1 MCLGINGERAV
12 PSWHSTCLKHT
23 ESALQTDSLGPLLSR
38 KRHTPKATPLMRI
51 ESRPAR
57 LGLTAALLLL
67 TILVVGL
74 GGLSVGRKVAS
85 FQTTGVIAEAT
96 DGGLR
101 VVSADGA
108 SELETEDIVVLVN
121 GERALSV
128 DELDRLLRC
137 CAESDLQVLRD
148 DELVSASHSL
158 PGVTLDWA
166 YIVLALTGIAYL
178 LIGLYTLSRQRSRP
192 ILLFHLW
199 TLTSA
204 ALYLLTPVAP
214 LGGID
219 RIFYLV
225 DSVCRLLLP
234 PLTLHF
240 FLMFPARP
248 RSRWLRRAAPWLYL
262 PATALL
268 VVQFDQIFGNGT
280 LTGGLSAATLERQ
293 DRIELALLA
302 LFALAAAA
310 ALGRGLLSRHGWEQ
324 GRQTQW
330 IAFGVAGGYLP
341 FLLLYVVPFSFELP
355 APAWTSVA
363 ATAPLALVPLSF
375 AYALLRYRLWDVAVI
390 ARDVATYA
398 LTVLLAVL
406 GFSLLSL
413 LIRRGVPQDMV
424 VARGFLNASALL
436 VIGAL
441 SVPVR
446 QGIGT
451 GLQRLQYRAQ
461 QSRRA
466 LERLGEE
473 LLHERDL
480 DRLAS
485 SLLKELEAALDLE
498 RSNLFLVEGERLVA
512 VREERE
518 APSLEL
524 GDVEASVW
532 NEPHVLLAPA
542 PLADTAK
549 STPMRLSILG
559 YHCVFPLAVRD
570 RRVGLLY
577 VGHHQGGAPLS
588 SDDLALI
595 RQLLNQAALAIENA
609 QLLEQR
615 RRQLDRVLDLQR
627 FSEEIIASSPA
638 GIAVVDSANRIVTAN
653 TAFADLVALAQS
665 DLEGR
670 ALDDLIPPHLFPE
683 QGEPP
688 VEVRFEDSR
697 DREQHLQLS
706 VAEFLGASPGHRV
719 VVALDI
725 AEREAMKRKLA
736 ENERLAA
743 IGAMAAGVAHEVNT
757 PLTGISSYAQMLLA
771 ETPERDPRRRL
782 LRRVERQTFRAAR
795 IVNTLLDFA
804 RRGRHEPTPVDMR
817 AVIRES
823 CDMLAERFAEAGVEV
838 RVDVDPDDTVWVLGN
853 ETELG
858 QVLANLLENAVDAMT
873 EAGAEPRQLALALGE
888 PAGTSS
894 REKPDGTIHVVI
906 DDTGPGIR
914 EEHLSRVFEPFF
926 STRKASG
933 GTGLGLSISQE
944 IVRRHGGDLS
954 ARNLNPGGCRFT
966 VRLPRMVAPLVQAKE
981 QGS

>member
-1 MCLGINGERAV
+1 
-12 PSWHSTCLKHT
+12 
-23 ESALQTDSLGPLLSR
+23 
-38 KRHTPKATPLMRI
+38 MRI

-74 GGLSVGRKVAS
+74 GGFSVGRKVAS
-85 FQTTGVIAEAT
+85 FQTIGLVAEAT
-96 DGGLR
+96 DSGLR
-101 VVSADGA
+101 VVSADEP
-108 SELETEDIVVLVN
+108 SDLETGDIVVLVN
-121 GERALSV
+121 GERALSA

-137 CAESDLQVLRD
+137 CSESDLQVLRD
-148 DELVSASHSL
+148 DELVSARHSL
-158 PGVTLDWA
+158 PGVTLDWS

-204 ALYLLTPVAP
+204 AVYLLTPAAP
-214 LGGID
+214 YDGID

-240 FLMFPARP
+240 FLVFPARP

-262 PATALL
+262 PAIALL
-268 VVQFDQIFGNGT
+268 VVQFDQIFASGM
-280 LTGGLSAATLERQ
+280 LTGGLNAGTLERQ
-293 DRIELALLA
+293 DRIELFLLVA
-302 LFALAAAA
+302 YALAAAA
-310 ALGRGLLSRHGWEQ
+310 VLGRSLLSRRGWEQ

-341 FLLLYVVPFSFELP
+341 FLLLYVVPFSFQLP
-355 APAWTSVA
+355 APAWLTVA

-436 VIGAL
+436 VIGTL
-441 SVPVR
+441 SIPVR
-446 QGIGT
+446 RGIGA

-480 DRLAS
+480 GRLAS
-485 SLLKELEAALDLE
+485 IMLKELEEGLDLE
-498 RSNLFLVEGERLVA
+498 QSNLFLVEGDQLVA
-512 VREERE
+512 VREEPE
-518 APSLEL
+518 APALEL
-524 GDVEASVW
+524 SDVDASIW
-532 NEPHVLLAPA
+532 SEHHFLLAPA

-549 STPMRLSILG
+549 STPMRLAVLG
-559 YHCVFPLAVRD
+559 YHYVFPLEVRD

-577 VGHHQGGAPLS
+577 VGHHTGGAPLS
-588 SDDLALI
+588 RDDLALI

-615 RRQLDRVLDLQR
+615 RRQLDRVSELKR
-627 FSEEIIASSPA
+627 FSDEIIESSPA

-653 TAFADLVALAQS
+653 GAFAALVGLTRS
-665 DLEGR
+665 DLEGQ
-670 ALDDLIPPHLFPE
+670 ALDDLIPLRLFPK
-683 QGEPP
+683 QGDPP
-688 VEVRFEDSR
+688 VEVRFEDSQG
-697 DREQHLQLS
+697 REQQLQLS
-706 VAEFLGASPGHRV
+706 VAEFVGAAHGHRV
-719 VVALDI
+719 VVAHDI
-725 AEREAMKRKLA
+725 TEREAMKRKLA
-736 ENERLAA
+736 ENQRLAV

-771 ETPERDPRRRL
+771 ETPDRDPRRRL
-782 LRRVERQTFRAAR
+782 LRKVERQTFRAAR

-804 RRGRHEPTPVDMR
+804 RHGRHEPAAVDMG
-817 AVIRES
+817 AVIQES

-838 RVDVDPDDTVWVLGN
+838 HVDLDPDDGIWVLGN
-853 ETELG
+853 DTELS
-858 QVLANLLENAVDAMT
+858 QVLANLLANAVDAMT
-873 EAGAEPRQLALALGE
+873 EAGCERRQLTLSVRNPVGA
-888 PAGTSS
+888 SS
-894 REKPDGTIHVVI
+894 RQTRTSPDTRQRVPGWNLDGEINVFI

-914 EEHLSRVFEPFF
+914 EQHLERVFEPFF

-954 ARNLNPGGCRFT
+954 VANLDPAGCRFT
-966 VRLPRMVAPLVQAKE
+966 VRLPQMVSPPLAPQE
-981 QGS
+981 QGP

>member
-1 MCLGINGERAV
+1 
-12 PSWHSTCLKHT
+12 
-23 ESALQTDSLGPLLSR
+23 
-38 KRHTPKATPLMRI
+38 MRI

-74 GGLSVGRKVAS
+74 GGFSVGRKVAS
-85 FQTTGVIAEAT
+85 FQTIGVVAEAT
-96 DGGLR
+96 DSGLR
-101 VVSADGA
+101 VVSADVA
-108 SELETEDIVVLVN
+108 SDLETDDIIVLVN
-121 GERALSV
+121 GERALSA

-137 CAESDLQVLRD
+137 CSESDLQVLRD

-178 LIGLYTLSRQRSRP
+178 LIGLYTLSRQRTRP

-204 ALYLLTPVAP
+204 AVYLLTPVAP
-214 LGGID
+214 FDGID
-219 RIFYLV
+219 RIFYLA

-248 RSRWLRRAAPWLYL
+248 RARWLRRAAPWLYL

-268 VVQFDQIFGNGT
+268 VVQFDQIFGSGT

-293 DRIELALLA
+293 DRIELVLIVA
-302 LFALAAAA
+302 FALAAAGV
-310 ALGRGLLSRHGWEQ
+310 LGRSLLSRHGWEQ

-341 FLLLYVVPFSFELP
+341 FLLLYVVPFSFELST
-355 APAWTSVA
+355 PAWLSVA

-424 VARGFLNASALL
+424 VAKGVLNASALL
-436 VIGAL
+436 LIGTLSIPVRHGIGA
-441 SVPVR
+441 S
-446 QGIGT
+446 
-451 GLQRLQYRAQ
+451 LQRLQYRAQ

-485 SLLKELEAALDLE
+485 SMLKELEEGLDVE
-498 RSNLFLVEGERLVA
+498 QSNLFLVEGDHLVA
-512 VREERE
+512 VREEPE

-524 GDVEASVW
+524 SDVDAGVW

-549 STPMRLSILG
+549 STPMRLSVLG
-559 YHCVFPLAVRD
+559 YHCVFPLVVRE

-577 VGHHQGGAPLS
+577 VGHHTGGAPLS

-595 RQLLNQAALAIENA
+595 RQLLNQASLAIENA

-615 RRQLDRVLDLQR
+615 RRQVDRVSELKQ
-627 FSEEIIASSPA
+627 FSDEIIESSPA
-638 GIAVVDSANRIVTAN
+638 GIAVVDSADLIVTAN
-653 TAFADLVALAQS
+653 GAFAALVGLTRS

-670 ALDDLIPPHLFPE
+670 KLGDLIPLELLPK
-683 QGEPP
+683 QGDPP
-688 VEVRFEDSR
+688 VEVRFEDLHSGQ
-697 DREQHLQLS
+697 QHLQLS
-706 VAEFLGASPGHRV
+706 VAKFLGSAHGHRV

-725 AEREAMKRKLA
+725 TEREAMKRKLA

-771 ETPERDPRRRL
+771 ETPDRDPRRRL
-782 LRRVERQTFRAAR
+782 LRKVERQTFRAAR

-804 RRGRHEPTPVDMR
+804 RRGRHEPAAVDMG
-817 AVIRES
+817 AVIQES
-823 CDMLAERFAEAGVEV
+823 CDVLAERFAGAGVEV
-838 RVDVDPDDTVWVLGN
+838 RVDLGPNGTIWVLGN

-858 QVLANLLENAVDAMT
+858 QVLVNLLTNAVDSMT
-873 EAGAEPRQLALALGE
+873 EAGGAPNAVNAGQKAPATAGAPSGSGPRQLTLAVE
-888 PAGTSS
+888 NPN
-894 REKPDGTIHVVI
+894 GTINVHI

-914 EEHLSRVFEPFF
+914 QQHLDRVFEPFF

-944 IVRRHGGDLS
+944 IVRRHGGDLF
-954 ARNLNPGGCRFT
+954 ATNLDPRGCRFT
-966 VRLPRMVAPLVQAKE
+966 VRLPQMVSPPLAQAE
-981 QGS
+981 EHGP

>member
-1 MCLGINGERAV
+1 
-12 PSWHSTCLKHT
+12 
-23 ESALQTDSLGPLLSR
+23 
-38 KRHTPKATPLMRI
+38 MRI
-51 ESRPAR
+51 EPRSAR
-57 LGLTAALLLL
+57 LGLTATLLLL

-74 GGLSVGRKVAS
+74 GGFSVGRKVAS
-85 FQTTGVIAEAT
+85 FQTTGVAAEAT
-96 DGGLR
+96 GSGLR
-101 VVSADGA
+101 VVSASEA
-108 SELETEDIVVLVN
+108 SGLEVNDIIILVN
-121 GERALSV
+121 GERPLSA

-137 CAESDLQVLRD
+137 CSESDLQVLRD
-148 DELVSASHSL
+148 DELFSASHSL

-178 LIGLYTLSRQRSRP
+178 LIGLYTLSRQRTRP

-204 ALYLLTPVAP
+204 ALYLVTAVAP
-214 LGGID
+214 FDGID
-219 RIFYLV
+219 RVFYLV

-240 FLMFPARP
+240 FLVFPAQP
-248 RSRWLRRAAPWLYL
+248 HSRWLRRAAAWLYL
-262 PATALL
+262 PAAALL

-280 LTGGLSAATLERQ
+280 LTGGLSASTLQRQ
-293 DRIELALLA
+293 DRIELVLLVA
-302 LFALAAAA
+302 YALAAAA
-310 ALGRGLLSRHGWEQ
+310 MLGRRLLSRHGWEQ

-330 IAFGVAGGYLP
+330 IAFGVAGGYVP
-341 FLLLYVVPFSFELP
+341 FLLLYVVPFSFQLP
-355 APAWTSVA
+355 APAWLNVA

-390 ARDVATYA
+390 TRDVATYA

-413 LIRRGVPQDMV
+413 LIRRAMPQDMV

-436 VIGAL
+436 VVGTL
-441 SVPVR
+441 SIPVR
-446 QGIGT
+446 QGIGAS
-451 GLQRLQYRAQ
+451 LQRLQYRAQ

-485 SLLKELEAALDLE
+485 SMLNKLDEGLDLE
-498 RSNLFLVEGERLVA
+498 QSNLFLVEGDRLVA
-512 VREERE
+512 VREEPE

-524 GDVEASVW
+524 DDVDASIW
-532 NEPHVLLAPA
+532 SESHVLLAPA
-542 PLADTAK
+542 PIADTAK
-549 STPMRLSILG
+549 STPMRLSVLG
-559 YHCVFPLAVRD
+559 YHCVFPLAVRA

-577 VGHHQGGAPLS
+577 VGHHAGGAPLS

-615 RRQLDRVLDLQR
+615 RRQLDRVSELKR
-627 FSEEIIASSPA
+627 FSDEIIESSPA
-638 GIAVVDSANRIVTAN
+638 GIAVVDSANRIVTVN
-653 TAFADLVALAQS
+653 GAFAALVGLTRS
-665 DLEGR
+665 DLDGR
-670 ALDDLIPPHLFPE
+670 GLGDLIPFQLLPK
-683 QGEPP
+683 QGSPP
-688 VEVRFEDSR
+688 VEVRFEDSDSGER
-697 DREQHLQLS
+697 RLQLS
-706 VAEFLGASPGHRV
+706 VAEFLGAAHGHRV

-725 AEREAMKRKLA
+725 TEREAMKRKLA

-743 IGAMAAGVAHEVNT
+743 IGAMAAGIAHEVNT

-771 ETPERDPRRRL
+771 ETPDRDPRRRL

-804 RRGRHEPTPVDMR
+804 RRGRHEPAAVDME
-817 AVIRES
+817 AVIHES
-823 CDMLAERFAEAGVEV
+823 CDTLAERFAEAGVEV
-838 RVDVDPDDTVWVLGN
+838 RVDLDPDDTVWVLGN
-853 ETELG
+853 ATELG
-858 QVLANLLENAVDAMT
+858 QVLVNLLENAVNAMA
-873 EAGAEPRQLALALGE
+873 EAGSGPGQLILAVRNL
-888 PAGTSS
+888 
-894 REKPDGTIHVVI
+894 DGVIHVVI

-914 EEHLSRVFEPFF
+914 EQHLERVFDPFF

-933 GTGLGLSISQE
+933 GTGLGLSISRE

-954 ARNLNPGGCRFT
+954 ATNLDPRGCRFT
-966 VRLPRMVAPLVQAKE
+966 VRLPQMVSPPPPVRTEELVQTDGART
-981 QGS
+981 

>member
-1 MCLGINGERAV
+1 
-12 PSWHSTCLKHT
+12 
-23 ESALQTDSLGPLLSR
+23 
-38 KRHTPKATPLMRI
+38 MRI

-74 GGLSVGRKVAS
+74 GGFSVGRKVAS
-85 FQTTGVIAEAT
+85 FQTIGVVAEAT
-96 DGGLR
+96 DSGLR
-101 VVSADGA
+101 VVSADEA
-108 SELETEDIVVLVN
+108 SDLETDDIIVLVN
-121 GERALSV
+121 GERALSA

-137 CAESDLQVLRD
+137 CSESDLQVLRD

-178 LIGLYTLSRQRSRP
+178 LIGLYTLSRQRTRP

-204 ALYLLTPVAP
+204 AVYLLTPVAP
-214 LGGID
+214 FDGID
-219 RIFYLV
+219 RIFYLA

-262 PATALL
+262 PAIALL

-280 LTGGLSAATLERQ
+280 LTGGLSAVTLERQ
-293 DRIELALLA
+293 DRIELVLIVA
-302 LFALAAAA
+302 FALAAAA
-310 ALGRGLLSRHGWEQ
+310 VLGRSLLSRHGWEQ

-355 APAWTSVA
+355 APAWLSVA

-424 VARGFLNASALL
+424 VAKGVLNASALL
-436 VIGAL
+436 LIGTLSIPVRHGIGA
-441 SVPVR
+441 S
-446 QGIGT
+446 
-451 GLQRLQYRAQ
+451 LQRLQYRAQ

-485 SLLKELEAALDLE
+485 SMLKELEEGLDVE
-498 RSNLFLVEGERLVA
+498 QSNLFLVEGDHLVA
-512 VREERE
+512 VREEPE

-524 GDVEASVW
+524 SDVDAGVW

-549 STPMRLSILG
+549 STPMRLSVLG
-559 YHCVFPLAVRD
+559 YHCVFPLAVRE

-577 VGHHQGGAPLS
+577 VGHHTGGAPLS

-595 RQLLNQAALAIENA
+595 RQLLNQASLAIENA
-609 QLLEQR
+609 QLLEQT
-615 RRQLDRVLDLQR
+615 RRQVDRVSELKQ
-627 FSEEIIASSPA
+627 FSDEIIESSPA
-638 GIAVVDSANRIVTAN
+638 GIAVVDSADLIVTAN
-653 TAFADLVALAQS
+653 GAFAALVGLTRS

-670 ALDDLIPPHLFPE
+670 ELGDLIPLELLPK
-683 QGEPP
+683 QGDPP
-688 VEVRFEDSR
+688 VEVRFALSQEAA
-697 DREQHLQLS
+697 EEMHLQLS
-706 VAEFLGASPGHRV
+706 VAEFLGAAHGHRV

-725 AEREAMKRKLA
+725 TEREAMKRKLA

-771 ETPERDPRRRL
+771 ETPDRDPRRRL
-782 LRRVERQTFRAAR
+782 LRKVERQTFRAAR

-804 RRGRHEPTPVDMR
+804 RRGRHEPAAVDMG
-817 AVIRES
+817 AVIQES
-823 CDMLAERFAEAGVEV
+823 CDVLAERFAGAGVEV
-838 RVDVDPDDTVWVLGN
+838 RVDLGPDGTIWVLGN

-858 QVLANLLENAVDAMT
+858 QVLANLLTNAVDSMT
-873 EAGAEPRQLALALGE
+873 EAGGAPDAGQKARATAGAPGGAGPRQLTLAVE
-888 PAGTSS
+888 NPN
-894 REKPDGTIHVVI
+894 GTINVHI

-914 EEHLSRVFEPFF
+914 QQHLDRVFEPFF

-944 IVRRHGGDLS
+944 IVRRHGGDLF
-954 ARNLNPGGCRFT
+954 ATNLEPRGCRFT
-966 VRLPRMVAPLVQAKE
+966 VRLPQMVSPPLAQAE
-981 QGS
+981 EHGP

>member
-1 MCLGINGERAV
+1 
-12 PSWHSTCLKHT
+12 
-23 ESALQTDSLGPLLSR
+23 
-38 KRHTPKATPLMRI
+38 MRI

-74 GGLSVGRKVAS
+74 GGFSVGRKVAS
-85 FQTTGVIAEAT
+85 FQTIGVVAEAT
-96 DGGLR
+96 ESGLL
-101 VVSADGA
+101 VMSAAEA
-108 SELETEDIVVLVN
+108 SDLEVGDVIVLVN
-121 GERALSV
+121 GERALSAA
-128 DELDRLLRC
+128 ELDRLLRC
-137 CAESDLQVLRD
+137 CSDSDLQVLRD
-148 DELVSASHSL
+148 DELVSASHGL
-158 PGVTLDWA
+158 PGVTPDWA
-166 YIVLALTGIAYL
+166 FIVLALTGIAYL
-178 LIGLYTLSRQRSRP
+178 LIGLYTLSRQRTRP

-214 LGGID
+214 FDGID

-240 FLMFPARP
+240 FLMFPVRP

-268 VVQFDQIFGNGT
+268 VVQFDQIFGKGL
-280 LTGGLSAATLERQ
+280 LTGGLSVATLERQ
-293 DRIELALLA
+293 DRIELALLVV
-302 LFALAAAA
+302 FALAAAA
-310 ALGRGLLSRHGWEQ
+310 MLGRSLLSRHGWEQ

-341 FLLLYVVPFSFELP
+341 FLLLYVVPFFFRIP
-355 APAWTSVA
+355 APAWLSVA

-413 LIRRGVPQDMV
+413 LIRRGVPREMV
-424 VARGFLNASALL
+424 AARGFLNAGALL
-436 VIGAL
+436 VIGTL
-441 SVPVR
+441 SIPVR
-446 QGIGT
+446 QGIGAS
-451 GLQRLQYRAQ
+451 LQRLQYRAQ
-461 QSRRA
+461 RSRRA

-485 SLLKELEAALDLE
+485 SMLKRLEAGLDLE
-498 RSNLFLVEGERLVA
+498 RCNLFLAEGDHLVA
-512 VREERE
+512 VREEPE
-518 APSLEL
+518 APALEVA
-524 GDVEASVW
+524 DVDPSIW
-532 NEPHVLLAPA
+532 NEPHVLFAPA

-549 STPMRLSILG
+549 STPMRLSVLG

-577 VGHHQGGAPLS
+577 VGRHTGGAPLS
-588 SDDLALI
+588 SDDLVLI

-615 RRQLDRVLDLQR
+615 RRQLDRVSQLKQ
-627 FSEEIIASSPA
+627 FSDEIIASSPA
-638 GIAVVDSANRIVTAN
+638 GIAVVDATNRIVTSN
-653 TAFADLVALAQS
+653 GAFAALVGLTRS
-665 DLEGR
+665 DLEKR
-670 ALDDLIPPHLFPE
+670 ALGDLIPLQLFPK
-683 QGEPP
+683 QGDPP
-688 VEVRFEDSR
+688 VEVRFEGSPSGER
-697 DREQHLQLS
+697 RLQLS
-706 VAEFLGASPGHRV
+706 VAEFLGAAHGHRV

-725 AEREAMKRKLA
+725 TEREAMKRKL
-736 ENERLAA
+736 EESERLAA

-771 ETPERDPRRRL
+771 ETPDRDPRRRL
-782 LRRVERQTFRAAR
+782 LRKVERQTFRAAR

-804 RRGRHEPTPVDMR
+804 RRGRHEPTTVDLR
-817 AVIRES
+817 AVIQES
-823 CDMLAERFAEAGVEV
+823 CDMLAERFAEAGVEL
-838 RVDVDPDDTVWVLGN
+838 RVDLDPDNPLRVLGN

-858 QVLANLLENAVDAMT
+858 QVLANLLANAVDSMT
-873 EAGAEPRQLALALGE
+873 EAGSGSRQLTLAVRNL
-888 PAGTSS
+888 
-894 REKPDGTIHVVI
+894 DGLIHVLI

-914 EEHLSRVFEPFF
+914 EQHLERVFEPFF

-954 ARNLNPGGCRFT
+954 ATNLEPAGCRFT
-966 VRLPRMVAPLVQAKE
+966 VRLPQMVPP
-981 QGS
+981 

>member
-1 MCLGINGERAV
+1 
-12 PSWHSTCLKHT
+12 
-23 ESALQTDSLGPLLSR
+23 
-38 KRHTPKATPLMRI
+38 MRI

-67 TILVVGL
+67 TILIVGL
-74 GGLSVGRKVAS
+74 GGFSVGRKVAS
-85 FQTTGVIAEAT
+85 FQTIGVVAEAT
-96 DGGLR
+96 DSGLR
-101 VVSADGA
+101 VVSADEA
-108 SELETEDIVVLVN
+108 SDLETDDIIVLVN
-121 GERALSV
+121 GERALSA

-137 CAESDLQVLRD
+137 CSESDLQVLRD

-178 LIGLYTLSRQRSRP
+178 LIGLYTLSRQRTRP

-204 ALYLLTPVAP
+204 AVYLLTPVAP
-214 LGGID
+214 FDGID
-219 RIFYLV
+219 RIFYLA

-293 DRIELALLA
+293 DRIELGLLVA
-302 LFALAAAA
+302 FGLAAAA
-310 ALGRGLLSRHGWEQ
+310 VLGRSLLSRHGWEQ

-341 FLLLYVVPFSFELP
+341 FLLLYVVPFSLQLP
-355 APAWTSVA
+355 APAWMSVA
-363 ATAPLALVPLSF
+363 ATVPLALVPLSF

-424 VARGFLNASALL
+424 VAKGVLNASALL
-436 VIGAL
+436 LIGTLSIPVRHGIGA
-441 SVPVR
+441 S
-446 QGIGT
+446 
-451 GLQRLQYRAQ
+451 LQRLQYRAQ

-485 SLLKELEAALDLE
+485 SMLKELEEGLDLE
-498 RSNLFLVEGERLVA
+498 QSNLFLVEGDHLVA
-512 VREERE
+512 VREEPE

-524 GDVEASVW
+524 SDVDAGVW

-549 STPMRLSILG
+549 STPMRLSVLG
-559 YHCVFPLAVRD
+559 YHCVFPLAVRE

-577 VGHHQGGAPLS
+577 VGHHTGGAPLS

-595 RQLLNQAALAIENA
+595 RQLLNQASLAIENA

-615 RRQLDRVLDLQR
+615 RRQVDRVSELKQ
-627 FSEEIIASSPA
+627 FSDEIIESSPA
-638 GIAVVDSANRIVTAN
+638 GIAVVDSADLIVTAN
-653 TAFADLVALAQS
+653 GAFAALVGLTRS

-670 ALDDLIPPHLFPE
+670 KLGDLIPLELLPK
-683 QGEPP
+683 QGDPP
-688 VEVRFEDSR
+688 VEVRFEDLHS
-697 DREQHLQLS
+697 DQQHLQLS
-706 VAEFLGASPGHRV
+706 VAKFLGSAHGHRV

-725 AEREAMKRKLA
+725 TEREAMKRKLA

-771 ETPERDPRRRL
+771 ETPDRDPRRRL
-782 LRRVERQTFRAAR
+782 LRKVERQTFRAAR

-804 RRGRHEPTPVDMR
+804 RRGRHEPAAVDMG
-817 AVIRES
+817 AVIQES
-823 CDMLAERFAEAGVEV
+823 CDVLAERFAEAGVEV
-838 RVDVDPDDTVWVLGN
+838 RVDLGPDGTIWVLGN

-858 QVLANLLENAVDAMT
+858 QVLANLLTNAVDSMT
-873 EAGAEPRQLALALGE
+873 EADGAPDAVNAGQKARATAGARSGSGPRQLTLAVE
-888 PAGTSS
+888 NPN
-894 REKPDGTIHVVI
+894 GTINVHI

-914 EEHLSRVFEPFF
+914 QQHLDRVFEPFF

-944 IVRRHGGDLS
+944 IVRRHGGDLF
-954 ARNLNPGGCRFT
+954 ATNLDPRGCRFT
-966 VRLPRMVAPLVQAKE
+966 VRLPQMVSPPLAQAE
-981 QGS
+981 EPGP

>member
-1 MCLGINGERAV
+1 
-12 PSWHSTCLKHT
+12 
-23 ESALQTDSLGPLLSR
+23 
-38 KRHTPKATPLMRI
+38 MRI

-74 GGLSVGRKVAS
+74 GGFSVGRKVAS
-85 FQTTGVIAEAT
+85 FQTTGVVAEAT

-101 VVSADGA
+101 VVSADEA
-108 SELETEDIVVLVN
+108 SGLETDDIIVLVN
-121 GERALSV
+121 GERALSA

-137 CAESDLQVLRD
+137 CSESDLQVLRD

-178 LIGLYTLSRQRSRP
+178 LIGLYTLSRQRTRP

-204 ALYLLTPVAP
+204 AVYLLTPVAP
-214 LGGID
+214 FDGID

-248 RSRWLRRAAPWLYL
+248 RSRWLRSAAPWLYL

-268 VVQFDQIFGNGT
+268 VVQFDQIFGSGT

-293 DRIELALLA
+293 DRIELVLLA
-302 LFALAAAA
+302 FFALAAAA
-310 ALGRGLLSRHGWEQ
+310 VLGRSLLSRHGWEQ

-341 FLLLYVVPFSFELP
+341 FLLLYVMPFSLQLP
-355 APAWTSVA
+355 APAWMSVA

-436 VIGAL
+436 VIGTL

-446 QGIGT
+446 QGIGAS
-451 GLQRLQYRAQ
+451 LQRLQYRAQ

-485 SLLKELEAALDLE
+485 SMLKELEEGLDVE
-498 RSNLFLVEGERLVA
+498 QSNLFLVEGDHLVA
-512 VREERE
+512 VREEPE

-524 GDVEASVW
+524 SDVDAAVW

-549 STPMRLSILG
+549 STPMRLSVLG
-559 YHCVFPLAVRD
+559 YHCVFPLAVRE

-577 VGHHQGGAPLS
+577 VGHHTGGAPLS

-595 RQLLNQAALAIENA
+595 RQLLNQASLAIENA

-615 RRQLDRVLDLQR
+615 RRQVDRVSELKQ
-627 FSEEIIASSPA
+627 FSDEIIESSPA
-638 GIAVVDSANRIVTAN
+638 GIAVVDSADRIVTAN
-653 TAFADLVALAQS
+653 GAFAALVGLTRS

-670 ALDDLIPPHLFPE
+670 ELGDLIPLELLPK
-683 QGEPP
+683 QGDPP
-688 VEVRFEDSR
+688 VEVRFEGLHSSQKALPQ
-697 DREQHLQLS
+697 EAAGSKALPQEAAGSKALPQEAAGSKALPQEAAGSKALPQEAAGKEHLQLS
-706 VAEFLGASPGHRV
+706 VARFMGSAHGHRV
-719 VVALDI
+719 VVAVDI
-725 AEREAMKRKLA
+725 TEREAMKRKLA

-771 ETPERDPRRRL
+771 ETPDRDPRRRL
-782 LRRVERQTFRAAR
+782 LRKVERQTFRAAR

-804 RRGRHEPTPVDMR
+804 RRGRHEPAAVDMG
-817 AVIRES
+817 AVIQES
-823 CDMLAERFAEAGVEV
+823 CDVLAERFADAGVEV
-838 RVDVDPDDTVWVLGN
+838 RVDLGPDGTIWVLGN

-858 QVLANLLENAVDAMT
+858 QVLANLLTNAVDSMT
-873 EAGAEPRQLALALGE
+873 EAGAGRRELTLAVE
-888 PAGTSS
+888 NPN
-894 REKPDGTIHVVI
+894 GTINVHI

-914 EEHLSRVFEPFF
+914 QQHLDRVFEPFF

-954 ARNLNPGGCRFT
+954 ATNLDPSGCRFT
-966 VRLPRMVAPLVQAKE
+966 VRLPRMVSPPLVQAEE
-981 QGS
+981 QGP

>member
-1 MCLGINGERAV
+1 
-12 PSWHSTCLKHT
+12 
-23 ESALQTDSLGPLLSR
+23 
-38 KRHTPKATPLMRI
+38 MRI

-74 GGLSVGRKVAS
+74 GGFSVGRKVAS
-85 FQTTGVIAEAT
+85 FQTIGVVAEAT
-96 DGGLR
+96 DSGLR
-101 VVSADGA
+101 VVSADEA
-108 SELETEDIVVLVN
+108 SDLETDDIIVLVN
-121 GERALSV
+121 GERALSA

-137 CAESDLQVLRD
+137 CSESDLQVLRN

-178 LIGLYTLSRQRSRP
+178 LIGLYTLSRQRTRP

-204 ALYLLTPVAP
+204 AVYLLTPVAP
-214 LGGID
+214 FDGID
-219 RIFYLV
+219 RIFYLA

-268 VVQFDQIFGNGT
+268 VVQFDQIFGSGT

-293 DRIELALLA
+293 DRIELVLLVA
-302 LFALAAAA
+302 FGLAAAA
-310 ALGRGLLSRHGWEQ
+310 VLGRSLLSRHGWEQ

-341 FLLLYVVPFSFELP
+341 FLLLYVVPFSLQLP
-355 APAWTSVA
+355 APAWMSVA

-424 VARGFLNASALL
+424 VAKGVLNASALL
-436 VIGAL
+436 LIGTLSIPVRHGIGA
-441 SVPVR
+441 S
-446 QGIGT
+446 
-451 GLQRLQYRAQ
+451 LQRLQYRAQ

-485 SLLKELEAALDLE
+485 SMLKELEEGLDVE
-498 RSNLFLVEGERLVA
+498 QSNLFLVEGDHLVA
-512 VREERE
+512 VREEPE

-524 GDVEASVW
+524 SDVDAGVW

-549 STPMRLSILG
+549 STPMRLSVLG
-559 YHCVFPLAVRD
+559 YHCVFPLAVRE

-577 VGHHQGGAPLS
+577 VGHHTGGAPLS

-595 RQLLNQAALAIENA
+595 RQLLNQASLAIENA

-615 RRQLDRVLDLQR
+615 RRQVDRVSELKQ
-627 FSEEIIASSPA
+627 FSDEIIESSPA
-638 GIAVVDSANRIVTAN
+638 GIAVVDSADLIVTAN
-653 TAFADLVALAQS
+653 GAFAALVGLTRS

-670 ALDDLIPPHLFPE
+670 ELGDLIPLELLPK
-683 QGEPP
+683 QGDPP
-688 VEVRFEDSR
+688 VEVRFALPQEAA
-697 DREQHLQLS
+697 EKMHLQLS
-706 VAEFLGASPGHRV
+706 VAEFLGAAHGHRV

-725 AEREAMKRKLA
+725 TEREAMKRKLA

-771 ETPERDPRRRL
+771 ETPDRDPRRRL
-782 LRRVERQTFRAAR
+782 LRKVERQTFRAAR

-804 RRGRHEPTPVDMR
+804 RRGRHEPAAVDMG
-817 AVIRES
+817 AVIQES
-823 CDMLAERFAEAGVEV
+823 CDVLAERFAGAGVEV
-838 RVDVDPDDTVWVLGN
+838 RVDLGPDGTIWVLGN

-858 QVLANLLENAVDAMT
+858 QVLANLLTNAVDSMT
-873 EAGAEPRQLALALGE
+873 EAGGAPDAVDAGQKAGATAGAPSGSGSRALTLAVE
-888 PAGTSS
+888 NPN
-894 REKPDGTIHVVI
+894 GTINVHI
-906 DDTGPGIR
+906 DDTGPGIP
-914 EEHLSRVFEPFF
+914 EQHLDRVFEPFF

-954 ARNLNPGGCRFT
+954 ATNLDPRGCRFT
-966 VRLPRMVAPLVQAKE
+966 VRLPQMVSPPLAQAE
-981 QGS
+981 EHGP

>member
-1 MCLGINGERAV
+1 
-12 PSWHSTCLKHT
+12 
-23 ESALQTDSLGPLLSR
+23 
-38 KRHTPKATPLMRI
+38 MRI

-74 GGLSVGRKVAS
+74 GGFSVGRKVAS
-85 FQTTGVIAEAT
+85 FQTIGVVAEAT
-96 DGGLR
+96 DSGLR
-101 VVSADGA
+101 VVSADVA
-108 SELETEDIVVLVN
+108 SDLETDDIIVLVN
-121 GERALSV
+121 GERALSA

-137 CAESDLQVLRD
+137 CSESDLQVLRD

-178 LIGLYTLSRQRSRP
+178 LIGLYTLSRQRTRP

-204 ALYLLTPVAP
+204 AVYLLTPVAP
-214 LGGID
+214 FDGID
-219 RIFYLV
+219 RIFYLA

-248 RSRWLRRAAPWLYL
+248 RARWLRRAAPWLYL

-293 DRIELALLA
+293 DRIELVLIVA
-302 LFALAAAA
+302 FALAAAGV
-310 ALGRGLLSRHGWEQ
+310 LGRSLLSRHGWEQ

-341 FLLLYVVPFSFELP
+341 FLLLYVVPFSFELST
-355 APAWTSVA
+355 PAWLSVA

-424 VARGFLNASALL
+424 VAKGVLNASALL
-436 VIGAL
+436 LIGTLSIPVRHGIGA
-441 SVPVR
+441 S
-446 QGIGT
+446 
-451 GLQRLQYRAQ
+451 LQRLQYRAQ

-485 SLLKELEAALDLE
+485 SMLKELEEGLDVE
-498 RSNLFLVEGERLVA
+498 QSNLFLVEGDHLVA
-512 VREERE
+512 VREEPE

-524 GDVEASVW
+524 SDVDAGVW

-549 STPMRLSILG
+549 STPMRLSVLG
-559 YHCVFPLAVRD
+559 YHCVFPLVVRE

-577 VGHHQGGAPLS
+577 VGHHTGGAPLS

-595 RQLLNQAALAIENA
+595 RQLLNQASLAIENA

-615 RRQLDRVLDLQR
+615 RRQVDRVSELKQ
-627 FSEEIIASSPA
+627 FSDEIIESSPA
-638 GIAVVDSANRIVTAN
+638 GIAVVDSADLIVTAN
-653 TAFADLVALAQS
+653 GAFAALVGLTRS

-670 ALDDLIPPHLFPE
+670 KLGDLIPLELLPK
-683 QGEPP
+683 QGDPP
-688 VEVRFEDSR
+688 VEVRFEDLHSGQ
-697 DREQHLQLS
+697 QHLQLS
-706 VAEFLGASPGHRV
+706 VAKFLGSAHGHRV

-725 AEREAMKRKLA
+725 TEREAMKRKLA

-771 ETPERDPRRRL
+771 ETPDRDPRRRL
-782 LRRVERQTFRAAR
+782 LRKVERQTFRAAR

-804 RRGRHEPTPVDMR
+804 RRGRHEPAAVDMG
-817 AVIRES
+817 AVIQES
-823 CDMLAERFAEAGVEV
+823 CDVLAERFAGAGVEV
-838 RVDVDPDDTVWVLGN
+838 RVDLGPNGTIWVLGN

-858 QVLANLLENAVDAMT
+858 QVLVNLLTNAVDSMT
-873 EAGAEPRQLALALGE
+873 EAGGAPNAVNAGQKAPATAGAPSGSGPRQLTLAVE
-888 PAGTSS
+888 NPN
-894 REKPDGTIHVVI
+894 GTINVHI

-914 EEHLSRVFEPFF
+914 QQHLDRVFEPFF

-944 IVRRHGGDLS
+944 IVRRHGGDLF
-954 ARNLNPGGCRFT
+954 ATNLDPRGCRFT
-966 VRLPRMVAPLVQAKE
+966 VRLPQMVSPPLAQAE
-981 QGS
+981 EHGP

>member
-1 MCLGINGERAV
+1 V
-12 PSWHSTCLKHT
+12 T
-23 ESALQTDSLGPLLSR
+23 
-38 KRHTPKATPLMRI
+38 RI

-74 GGLSVGRKVAS
+74 GGFSVGRKVAS
-85 FQTTGVIAEAT
+85 FQTIGVVAEAT
-96 DGGLR
+96 DSGLR
-101 VVSADGA
+101 VVSADEA
-108 SELETEDIVVLVN
+108 SALETDDIIVLVN
-121 GERALSV
+121 GERALSA

-137 CAESDLQVLRD
+137 CSESDLQVLRD

-178 LIGLYTLSRQRSRP
+178 LIGLYTLSRQRTRP

-204 ALYLLTPVAP
+204 AVYLLTPVAP
-214 LGGID
+214 FDGID

-262 PATALL
+262 PAIALL

-293 DRIELALLA
+293 DRIELVLLVA
-302 LFALAAAA
+302 FALAAAA
-310 ALGRGLLSRHGWEQ
+310 VLGRSLLSRHGWEQ

-341 FLLLYVVPFSFELP
+341 FLLLYVVPFSFELST
-355 APAWTSVA
+355 PAWLSVA

-424 VARGFLNASALL
+424 VAKGVLNASALL
-436 VIGAL
+436 LIGTLSIPVRHGIGA
-441 SVPVR
+441 S
-446 QGIGT
+446 
-451 GLQRLQYRAQ
+451 LQRLQYRAQ

-485 SLLKELEAALDLE
+485 SMLKELEEGLDLE
-498 RSNLFLVEGERLVA
+498 QSNLFLVEGDHLVA
-512 VREERE
+512 VREEPE

-524 GDVEASVW
+524 SDVDAGVW

-549 STPMRLSILG
+549 STPMRLSVLG
-559 YHCVFPLAVRD
+559 YHCVFPLAVRE

-577 VGHHQGGAPLS
+577 VGHHTGGAPLS

-595 RQLLNQAALAIENA
+595 RQLLNQASLAIENA

-615 RRQLDRVLDLQR
+615 RRQVDRVSELKQ
-627 FSEEIIASSPA
+627 FSDEIIESSPA
-638 GIAVVDSANRIVTAN
+638 GIAVVDSADLIVTAN
-653 TAFADLVALAQS
+653 GAFAALVGLTRS

-670 ALDDLIPPHLFPE
+670 ELGDLIPLELLPK
-683 QGEPP
+683 QGDPP

-697 DREQHLQLS
+697 SGQQDLQLS
-706 VAEFLGASPGHRV
+706 VAEFLGAAHGHRV

-725 AEREAMKRKLA
+725 TEREAMKRKLA

-771 ETPERDPRRRL
+771 ETPDRDPRRRL
-782 LRRVERQTFRAAR
+782 LRKVERQTFRAAR

-804 RRGRHEPTPVDMR
+804 RRGRHEPAAVDMG
-817 AVIRES
+817 AVIQES
-823 CDMLAERFAEAGVEV
+823 CDVLAERFAGAGVEV
-838 RVDVDPDDTVWVLGN
+838 RVDLRPDGTIWVLGN

-858 QVLANLLENAVDAMT
+858 QVLANLLTNAVDSMT
-873 EAGAEPRQLALALGE
+873 EAGTGRRELTLAVE
-888 PAGTSS
+888 NPN
-894 REKPDGTIHVVI
+894 GTINVHI

-914 EEHLSRVFEPFF
+914 KQHLDRVFEPFF

-944 IVRRHGGDLS
+944 IVRRHGGDLF
-954 ARNLNPGGCRFT
+954 ATNLDPRGCRFT
-966 VRLPRMVAPLVQAKE
+966 VRLPQMVSPPLAQAE
-981 QGS
+981 EHGP

>member
-1 MCLGINGERAV
+1 
-12 PSWHSTCLKHT
+12 
-23 ESALQTDSLGPLLSR
+23 
-38 KRHTPKATPLMRI
+38 MRI

-74 GGLSVGRKVAS
+74 GGFSVGRKVAS
-85 FQTTGVIAEAT
+85 FQTVGVVAEAT
-96 DGGLR
+96 DSGLR
-101 VVSADGA
+101 VVSADDA
-108 SELETEDIVVLVN
+108 SDLETDDIIVLVN
-121 GERALSV
+121 GERALSA

-137 CAESDLQVLRD
+137 CSESDLQVLRG

-166 YIVLALTGIAYL
+166 YVVLALTGIAYL
-178 LIGLYTLSRQRSRP
+178 LIGLYTLSRQRTRP

-204 ALYLLTPVAP
+204 AVYLLTPVAP
-214 LGGID
+214 FDGID
-219 RIFYLV
+219 RIFYLA

-268 VVQFDQIFGNGT
+268 VMQFDQIFGSGT

-293 DRIELALLA
+293 DRIELVLLVA
-302 LFALAAAA
+302 FALAAAA
-310 ALGRGLLSRHGWEQ
+310 VLGRSLLSRHGWEQ

-355 APAWTSVA
+355 APAWLSVA
-363 ATAPLALVPLSF
+363 ATTPLALVPLSF

-424 VARGFLNASALL
+424 VARGVLNASVLL
-436 VIGAL
+436 LIGTLSIPVRHGIGA
-441 SVPVR
+441 S
-446 QGIGT
+446 
-451 GLQRLQYRAQ
+451 LQRLQYRAQ

-485 SLLKELEAALDLE
+485 IMLKELEEGLDVE
-498 RSNLFLVEGERLVA
+498 QSNLFLVEGDHLVA
-512 VREERE
+512 VREEPE

-524 GDVEASVW
+524 GDVDAGVW

-549 STPMRLSILG
+549 STPMRLSVLG
-559 YHCVFPLAVRD
+559 YHCVFPLAVRE

-577 VGHHQGGAPLS
+577 VGHHTGGAPLS

-595 RQLLNQAALAIENA
+595 RQLLNQASLAIENA

-615 RRQLDRVLDLQR
+615 RRQLVRVSELKQ
-627 FSEEIIASSPA
+627 FSDEIIESSPA
-638 GIAVVDSANRIVTAN
+638 GIAVVDSADLIVTAN
-653 TAFADLVALAQS
+653 GAFAALVGLTRS

-670 ALDDLIPPHLFPE
+670 ELGDLIPLELLPK
-683 QGEPP
+683 QGDPP

-697 DREQHLQLS
+697 SGQKALPQEAAGREALLQQAAGREALPQQAAGRKALPQEAAGEKARPQEAAGGKHLQLS
-706 VAEFLGASPGHRV
+706 VAEFLGAAHGHRV

-725 AEREAMKRKLA
+725 TEREAMKRKLA

-771 ETPERDPRRRL
+771 ETPDRDPRRRL
-782 LRRVERQTFRAAR
+782 LRKVERQTFRAAR
-795 IVNTLLDFA
+795 IANTLLDFA
-804 RRGRHEPTPVDMR
+804 RRGRHEPAAVDIG
-817 AVIRES
+817 AVIQES
-823 CDMLAERFAEAGVEV
+823 CDVLAERFAEAGVEV
-838 RVDVDPDDTVWVLGN
+838 RVDIGPDSTIWVLGN

-858 QVLANLLENAVDAMT
+858 QVLANLLTNAVDSMT
-873 EAGAEPRQLALALGE
+873 EAGAGPRALTLAVE
-888 PAGTSS
+888 NPN
-894 REKPDGTIHVVI
+894 GTINVHI

-914 EEHLSRVFEPFF
+914 QQHLDRVFEPFF
-926 STRKASG
+926 STRKANG

-944 IVRRHGGDLS
+944 IVRRHGGDLF
-954 ARNLNPGGCRFT
+954 ATNLDPRGCRFT
-966 VRLPRMVAPLVQAKE
+966 VRLPQMVSPPLAQAE
-981 QGS
+981 EHGP

>member
-1 MCLGINGERAV
+1 
-12 PSWHSTCLKHT
+12 
-23 ESALQTDSLGPLLSR
+23 
-38 KRHTPKATPLMRI
+38 MRI
-51 ESRPAR
+51 EFRPAR

-74 GGLSVGRKVAS
+74 GGFSVGRKVAS
-85 FQTTGVIAEAT
+85 FQTIGVVAEAT

-101 VVSADGA
+101 VVSTDEA
-108 SELETEDIVVLVN
+108 SGLETDDIIVLVN
-121 GERALSV
+121 GERALSA

-137 CAESDLQVLRD
+137 CSESDLQVLRD

-158 PGVTLDWA
+158 PGLTLDWA

-178 LIGLYTLSRQRSRP
+178 LIGLYTLSRQRTRP

-214 LGGID
+214 FDGID

-248 RSRWLRRAAPWLYL
+248 RSRWLRHAAPWLYL

-268 VVQFDQIFGNGT
+268 VVQFDQIFGNGN

-293 DRIELALLA
+293 DRIELALLVT
-302 LFALAAAA
+302 FALAAAA
-310 ALGRGLLSRHGWEQ
+310 MLGRSLLSRHGWEQ
-324 GRQTQW
+324 GRQSQW

-341 FLLLYVVPFSFELP
+341 FLLLYVVPFSLQLP
-355 APAWTSVA
+355 APAWMSVA

-413 LIRRGVPQDMV
+413 LVRRGVPQDMV

-436 VIGAL
+436 LIGTL

-485 SLLKELEAALDLE
+485 SLLKELEEGLDLE
-498 RSNLFLVEGERLVA
+498 QSNLFLVEGDHLVA
-512 VREERE
+512 VREEPE

-524 GDVEASVW
+524 GDVDAGVW

-549 STPMRLSILG
+549 STPMRLSVLG
-559 YHCVFPLAVRD
+559 YHSVFPLAVRD

-577 VGHHQGGAPLS
+577 VGHHAGGAPLS

-595 RQLLNQAALAIENA
+595 RQLLNQASLAIENA

-615 RRQLDRVLDLQR
+615 RRQLDRVSDLQR

-653 TAFADLVALAQS
+653 GAFAALVALARG

-670 ALDDLIPPHLFPE
+670 ALGDLIPLHLFPK
-683 QGEPP
+683 QGDPP

-697 DREQHLQLS
+697 EREQHLQLS
-706 VAEFLGASPGHRV
+706 VAEFLGAAHDHRV

-725 AEREAMKRKLA
+725 TEREAMKRKLA

-771 ETPERDPRRRL
+771 ETPDRDPRRRL

-804 RRGRHEPTPVDMR
+804 RRGRHEPTAVDMGS
-817 AVIRES
+817 VIQES
-823 CDMLAERFAEAGVEV
+823 CDMLAERFAEASVEV
-838 RVDVDPDDTVWVLGN
+838 RVDLDPDATVWVLGN

-858 QVLANLLENAVDAMT
+858 QVLVNLLANAVDSMT
-873 EAGAEPRQLALALGE
+873 EADAGHRALTLAVE
-888 PAGTSS
+888 NPN
-894 REKPDGTIHVVI
+894 GTINVHI

-914 EEHLSRVFEPFF
+914 EQHLERVFEPFF
-926 STRKASG
+926 STRKARG

-954 ARNLNPGGCRFT
+954 ATNLDPSGCRFT
-966 VRLPRMVAPLVQAKE
+966 VRLPQMVSPPLVQAEE

>member
-1 MCLGINGERAV
+1 
-12 PSWHSTCLKHT
+12 
-23 ESALQTDSLGPLLSR
+23 
-38 KRHTPKATPLMRI
+38 MRI

-74 GGLSVGRKVAS
+74 GGFSVGRKVAS
-85 FQTTGVIAEAT
+85 FQTIGLTAEAT
-96 DGGLR
+96 DSGLR
-101 VVSADGA
+101 VVAADGA
-108 SELETEDIVVLVN
+108 SDLQIGDIVVLVN
-121 GERALSV
+121 GERALSA

-137 CAESDLQVLRD
+137 CSESDLEVLRD
-148 DELVSASHSL
+148 DELVSARHSL
-158 PGVTLDWA
+158 PGVTLDWT
-166 YIVLALTGIAYL
+166 YIAIALTGIAYL

-192 ILLFHLW
+192 IFLFHLW
-199 TLTSA
+199 TLSSA
-204 ALYLLTPVAP
+204 AVYLLTPVAP
-214 LGGID
+214 YDGID
-219 RIFYLV
+219 RVFYLV
-225 DSVCRLLLP
+225 DSVCRILLP

-240 FLMFPARP
+240 FLVFPARP
-248 RSRWLRRAAPWLYL
+248 RSRWLRRTVPWLYL
-262 PATALL
+262 PAIALL

-280 LTGGLSAATLERQ
+280 LTGGLNAITLERQ
-293 DRIELALLA
+293 DRIELFLLVA
-302 LFALAAAA
+302 YALAAAA
-310 ALGRGLLSRHGWEQ
+310 VLGRSLLSRRGWEQ

-341 FLLLYVVPFSFELP
+341 FLLLYVVPFSLQLP
-355 APAWTSVA
+355 APAWLSVA

-390 ARDVATYA
+390 ARDIATYA

-436 VIGAL
+436 VIGIL
-441 SVPVR
+441 SIPVR
-446 QGIGT
+446 QGIGAS
-451 GLQRLQYRAQ
+451 LQRLQYRAQ
-461 QSRRA
+461 RSRRA

-480 DRLAS
+480 GRLAAIM
-485 SLLKELEAALDLE
+485 LKELEEGLDLE
-498 RSNLFLVEGERLVA
+498 QSNLFLVEGEQLVA
-512 VREERE
+512 VRKEPE
-518 APSLEL
+518 APALEL
-524 GDVEASVW
+524 TDVDASIW
-532 NEPHVLLAPA
+532 NEPHLLLAPA

-549 STPMRLSILG
+549 STPIRLSVLG
-559 YHCVFPLAVRD
+559 YHYVFPLAVRD

-577 VGHHQGGAPLS
+577 VGHHTGGAPLS
-588 SDDLALI
+588 SDDLVLV

-615 RRQLDRVLDLQR
+615 RRQLDHVSELKR
-627 FSEEIIASSPA
+627 FSDEIIESSPA
-638 GIAVVDSANRIVTAN
+638 GIAVVDSGNRIVTAN
-653 TAFADLVALAQS
+653 GAFAALGGLTRG
-665 DLEGR
+665 DLEGQ
-670 ALDDLIPPHLFPE
+670 ALDDLIPLQLFPK
-683 QGEPP
+683 QGDPP

-697 DREQHLQLS
+697 EREQNLQLS
-706 VAEFLGASPGHRV
+706 VAEFLGAARGHRV

-771 ETPERDPRRRL
+771 ETPDRDPRRRL
-782 LRRVERQTFRAAR
+782 LRKVERQTFRAAR

-804 RRGRHEPTPVDMR
+804 RHGRHEPSAVDLG
-817 AVIRES
+817 AVIQES
-823 CDMLAERFAEAGVEV
+823 CDMLAERFAEAGIEV
-838 RVDVDPDDTVWVLGN
+838 HVDLDTGETVWVLGN
-853 ETELG
+853 DTELG
-858 QVLANLLENAVDAMT
+858 QVLANLLTNAVDAMT
-873 EAGAEPRQLALALGE
+873 EAGSAPRRLTLAVQNL
-888 PAGTSS
+888 
-894 REKPDGTIHVVI
+894 DGQINVHI

-914 EEHLSRVFEPFF
+914 EQHLERVFEPFF

-954 ARNLNPGGCRFT
+954 ASNLDPAGCRFT
-966 VRLPRMVAPLVQAKE
+966 VRLPRMVSPPLARQE
-981 QGS
+981 PGP

>member
-1 MCLGINGERAV
+1 
-12 PSWHSTCLKHT
+12 
-23 ESALQTDSLGPLLSR
+23 
-38 KRHTPKATPLMRI
+38 MRI

-74 GGLSVGRKVAS
+74 GGFSVGRKVAS
-85 FQTTGVIAEAT
+85 FQTIGVVAEAT
-96 DGGLR
+96 DSGLR
-101 VVSADGA
+101 VVSADEA
-108 SELETEDIVVLVN
+108 SDLETDDIIVLVN
-121 GERALSV
+121 GERALSA

-137 CAESDLQVLRD
+137 CSESDLQVLRD

-178 LIGLYTLSRQRSRP
+178 LIGLYTLSRQRTRP

-204 ALYLLTPVAP
+204 AVYLLTPVAP
-214 LGGID
+214 FDGID
-219 RIFYLV
+219 RIFYLA

-293 DRIELALLA
+293 DRIELVLIVA
-302 LFALAAAA
+302 FALAAAA
-310 ALGRGLLSRHGWEQ
+310 VLGRSLLSRHGWEQ

-341 FLLLYVVPFSFELP
+341 FLLLYVVPFSFELST
-355 APAWTSVA
+355 PAWLSVA

-424 VARGFLNASALL
+424 VAKGVLNASALL
-436 VIGAL
+436 LIGTLSIPVRHGIGA
-441 SVPVR
+441 S
-446 QGIGT
+446 
-451 GLQRLQYRAQ
+451 LQRLQYRAQ

-485 SLLKELEAALDLE
+485 SMLKELEEGLDVE
-498 RSNLFLVEGERLVA
+498 QSNLFLVEGDHLVA
-512 VREERE
+512 VREEPE

-524 GDVEASVW
+524 NDVDAGVW

-549 STPMRLSILG
+549 STPMRLSVLG
-559 YHCVFPLAVRD
+559 YHCVFPLAVRE

-577 VGHHQGGAPLS
+577 VGHHTGGAPLS

-595 RQLLNQAALAIENA
+595 RQLLNQASLAIENA

-615 RRQLDRVLDLQR
+615 RRQVDRVSELKQ
-627 FSEEIIASSPA
+627 FSDEIIESSPA
-638 GIAVVDSANRIVTAN
+638 GIAVVDSADLIVTAN
-653 TAFADLVALAQS
+653 GAFAALVGLTRS

-670 ALDDLIPPHLFPE
+670 KLGDLIPLELLPK
-683 QGEPP
+683 QGDPP
-688 VEVRFEDSR
+688 VEVRFEDLRSGQ
-697 DREQHLQLS
+697 QHLQLS
-706 VAEFLGASPGHRV
+706 VAKFLGSAHGHRV

-725 AEREAMKRKLA
+725 TEREAMKRKLA

-771 ETPERDPRRRL
+771 ETPDRDPRRRL
-782 LRRVERQTFRAAR
+782 LRKVERQTFRAAR

-804 RRGRHEPTPVDMR
+804 RRGRHEPAAVDMG
-817 AVIRES
+817 AVIQES
-823 CDMLAERFAEAGVEV
+823 CDVLAERFAGAGVEV
-838 RVDVDPDDTVWVLGN
+838 RVDLGPDGTIWVLGN

-858 QVLANLLENAVDAMT
+858 QVLVNLLTNAVDSMT
-873 EAGAEPRQLALALGE
+873 EAGGAPNAVNAGQKVPATAGAPSGSGPRQLTLAVE
-888 PAGTSS
+888 N
-894 REKPDGTIHVVI
+894 PDGTINVHI
-906 DDTGPGIR
+906 DDTGPGIPQQ
-914 EEHLSRVFEPFF
+914 HLDRVFEPFF

-944 IVRRHGGDLS
+944 IVRRHGGDLF
-954 ARNLNPGGCRFT
+954 ATNLDPRGCRFT
-966 VRLPRMVAPLVQAKE
+966 VRLPQMVSPPLAQAE
-981 QGS
+981 EHGP

>member
-1 MCLGINGERAV
+1 
-12 PSWHSTCLKHT
+12 
-23 ESALQTDSLGPLLSR
+23 
-38 KRHTPKATPLMRI
+38 MRI

-74 GGLSVGRKVAS
+74 GGFSVGRKVAS
-85 FQTTGVIAEAT
+85 FQTIGVVAEAT
-96 DGGLR
+96 DSGLR
-101 VVSADGA
+101 VVSADEA
-108 SELETEDIVVLVN
+108 SDLETDDIIVLVN
-121 GERALSV
+121 GERALSA

-137 CAESDLQVLRD
+137 CSESDLQVLRD

-178 LIGLYTLSRQRSRP
+178 LIGLYTLSRQRTRP

-204 ALYLLTPVAP
+204 AVYLLTPVAP
-214 LGGID
+214 FDGID
-219 RIFYLV
+219 RIFYLA

-248 RSRWLRRAAPWLYL
+248 RARWLRRAAPWLYL

-268 VVQFDQIFGNGT
+268 VVQFDQIFGSGT

-293 DRIELALLA
+293 DRIELVLIVA
-302 LFALAAAA
+302 FALAAAGV
-310 ALGRGLLSRHGWEQ
+310 LGRSLLSRHGWEQ

-341 FLLLYVVPFSFELP
+341 FLLLYVVPFSFELST
-355 APAWTSVA
+355 PAWLSVA

-424 VARGFLNASALL
+424 VAKGVLNASALL
-436 VIGAL
+436 LIGTLSIPVRHGIGA
-441 SVPVR
+441 S
-446 QGIGT
+446 
-451 GLQRLQYRAQ
+451 LQRLQYRAQ

-485 SLLKELEAALDLE
+485 SMLKELEEGLDVE
-498 RSNLFLVEGERLVA
+498 QSNLFLVEGDHLVA
-512 VREERE
+512 VREEPE

-524 GDVEASVW
+524 SDVDAGVW

-549 STPMRLSILG
+549 STPMRLSVLG
-559 YHCVFPLAVRD
+559 YHCVFPLVVRE

-577 VGHHQGGAPLS
+577 VGHHTGGAPLS

-595 RQLLNQAALAIENA
+595 RQLLNQASLAIENA

-615 RRQLDRVLDLQR
+615 RRQVDRVSELKQ
-627 FSEEIIASSPA
+627 FSDEIIESSPA
-638 GIAVVDSANRIVTAN
+638 GIAVVDSADLIVTAN
-653 TAFADLVALAQS
+653 GAFAALVGLTRS

-670 ALDDLIPPHLFPE
+670 KLGDLIPLELLPK
-683 QGEPP
+683 QGDPP
-688 VEVRFEDSR
+688 VEVRFEDLHSGQ
-697 DREQHLQLS
+697 QHLQLS
-706 VAEFLGASPGHRV
+706 VAKFLGSAHGHRV

-725 AEREAMKRKLA
+725 TEREAMKRKLA

-771 ETPERDPRRRL
+771 ETPDRDPRRRL
-782 LRRVERQTFRAAR
+782 LRKVERQTFRAAR

-804 RRGRHEPTPVDMR
+804 RRGRHEPAAVDMG
-817 AVIRES
+817 AVIQES
-823 CDMLAERFAEAGVEV
+823 CDVLAERFAGAGVEV
-838 RVDVDPDDTVWVLGN
+838 RVDLGPNGTIWVLGN

-858 QVLANLLENAVDAMT
+858 QVLVNLLTNAVDSMT
-873 EAGAEPRQLALALGE
+873 EAGGAPNAVNAGQKAPATAGAPSGSGPRQLTLAVE
-888 PAGTSS
+888 NPN
-894 REKPDGTIHVVI
+894 GTINVHI

-914 EEHLSRVFEPFF
+914 QQHLDRVFEPFF

-944 IVRRHGGDLS
+944 IVRRHGGDLF
-954 ARNLNPGGCRFT
+954 ATNLDPRGCRFT
-966 VRLPRMVAPLVQAKE
+966 VRLPQMVSPPLAQAE
-981 QGS
+981 EHGP

>member
-1 MCLGINGERAV
+1 
-12 PSWHSTCLKHT
+12 
-23 ESALQTDSLGPLLSR
+23 
-38 KRHTPKATPLMRI
+38 MRI

-74 GGLSVGRKVAS
+74 GGFSVGRKVAS
-85 FQTTGVIAEAT
+85 FQTTGVDAEAT
-96 DGGLR
+96 DSGLR
-101 VVSADGA
+101 VMSAHGG
-108 SELETEDIVVLVN
+108 SGLEVDDIIVLVN
-121 GERALSV
+121 GERPLSAV
-128 DELDRLLRC
+128 ELDRLLRC
-137 CAESDLQVLRD
+137 CSESDLQVLRD
-148 DELVSASHSL
+148 DELVSASHGL
-158 PGVTLDWA
+158 PALTLDWT

-214 LGGID
+214 FDGID
-219 RIFYLV
+219 RIFYLA
-225 DSVCRLLLP
+225 DSVCRLMLP

-240 FLMFPARP
+240 FLVFPARQ
-248 RSRWLRRAAPWLYL
+248 RSRWLRRAAAWLYL
-262 PATALL
+262 PAAALL
-268 VVQFDQIFGNGT
+268 VVQFDQIFGNGM
-280 LTGGLSAATLERQ
+280 LTGGLSASTLERQ
-293 DRIELALLA
+293 DRIELVLLVA
-302 LFALAAAA
+302 FALAAAA
-310 ALGRGLLSRHGWEQ
+310 MLGRSLLSRHGWEQ

-341 FLLLYVVPFSFELP
+341 FLLLYVVPFSFQLP
-355 APAWTSVA
+355 APAWLSVA

-406 GFSLLSL
+406 GFSLLGL

-441 SVPVR
+441 SIPVR
-446 QGIGT
+446 QGIGAS
-451 GLQRLQYRAQ
+451 LQRLQYRAQ

-480 DRLAS
+480 ERLAS
-485 SLLKELEAALDLE
+485 SLLNKLEEGLHLE
-498 RSNLFLVEGERLVA
+498 QSNLFLVEGDHLA
-512 VREERE
+512 AIREEPE
-518 APSLEL
+518 APTLEL
-524 GDVEASVW
+524 CDVDASIW
-532 NEPHVLLAPA
+532 NEPHFLLAPA

-549 STPMRLSILG
+549 STPMRLSVLG
-559 YHCVFPLAVRD
+559 YHCAFPLSVRD

-577 VGHHQGGAPLS
+577 AGHHTGGAPLS

-595 RQLLNQAALAIENA
+595 RQLLNQASLAIENA

-615 RRQLDRVLDLQR
+615 QRQLDRVSELKQ
-627 FSEEIIASSPA
+627 FSDEIIESSPA
-638 GIAVVDSANRIVTAN
+638 GIAVIDSANRIVTVN
-653 TAFADLVALAQS
+653 GSFAALVGLTRG
-665 DLEGR
+665 DMEGR
-670 ALDDLIPPHLFPE
+670 GLGDLIPLQLLPE
-683 QGEPP
+683 QGGPP
-688 VEVRFEDSR
+688 VEVRFAGSR
-697 DREQHLQLS
+697 SGEQHLQLS
-706 VAEFLGASPGHRV
+706 VAEFLGAAHGHRV

-725 AEREAMKRKLA
+725 TEREAMKRKLA

-743 IGAMAAGVAHEVNT
+743 IGAMAAGIAHEVNT

-771 ETPERDPRRRL
+771 ETPDRDPRRRL

-804 RRGRHEPTPVDMR
+804 RRGRHEPTAVDVG
-817 AVIRES
+817 AVIEES

-838 RVDVDPDDTVWVLGN
+838 RVELHPDDTVWVLGN

-858 QVLANLLENAVDAMT
+858 QVLANLLANAVDAMV
-873 EAGAEPRQLALALGE
+873 EAGSGPGQLTLAVRNL
-888 PAGTSS
+888 
-894 REKPDGTIHVVI
+894 DGTINVVI

-914 EEHLSRVFEPFF
+914 EEHLERVFDPFF

-944 IVRRHGGDLS
+944 IVRRHGGDIS
-954 ARNLNPGGCRFT
+954 AMNLDPGGCRFT
-966 VRLPRMVAPLVQAKE
+966 VRLPRMVSAPALFPAEE

>member
-1 MCLGINGERAV
+1 
-12 PSWHSTCLKHT
+12 
-23 ESALQTDSLGPLLSR
+23 
-38 KRHTPKATPLMRI
+38 MRI

-74 GGLSVGRKVAS
+74 GGFSVGRKVAS
-85 FQTTGVIAEAT
+85 FQTIGVVAEAT
-96 DGGLR
+96 DSGLR
-101 VVSADGA
+101 VVSADEA
-108 SELETEDIVVLVN
+108 SDLETDDIIVLVN
-121 GERALSV
+121 GERALSA

-137 CAESDLQVLRD
+137 CSESDLQVLRD

-178 LIGLYTLSRQRSRP
+178 LIGLYTLSRQRTRP

-204 ALYLLTPVAP
+204 AVYLLTPVAP
-214 LGGID
+214 FDGID
-219 RIFYLV
+219 RIFYLA

-293 DRIELALLA
+293 DRIELGLLVA
-302 LFALAAAA
+302 FGLAAAA
-310 ALGRGLLSRHGWEQ
+310 VLGRSLLSRHGWEQ

-341 FLLLYVVPFSFELP
+341 FLLLYVVPFSLQLP
-355 APAWTSVA
+355 APAWMSVA
-363 ATAPLALVPLSF
+363 ATVPLALVPLSF

-424 VARGFLNASALL
+424 VAKSVLNASTLL
-436 VIGAL
+436 LIGTLSIPVRHGIGA
-441 SVPVR
+441 S
-446 QGIGT
+446 
-451 GLQRLQYRAQ
+451 LQRLQYRAQ

-485 SLLKELEAALDLE
+485 SMLKELEEGLDVE
-498 RSNLFLVEGERLVA
+498 QSNLFLVEGDHLVA
-512 VREERE
+512 VREEPE

-524 GDVEASVW
+524 SDVDAAVW

-549 STPMRLSILG
+549 STPMRLSVLG
-559 YHCVFPLAVRD
+559 YHCVFPLAVRE

-577 VGHHQGGAPLS
+577 VGHHTGGAPLS

-595 RQLLNQAALAIENA
+595 RQLLNQASLAIENA

-615 RRQLDRVLDLQR
+615 RRQVDRVSELKQ
-627 FSEEIIASSPA
+627 FSDEIIESSPA
-638 GIAVVDSANRIVTAN
+638 GIAVVDSADRIVTAN
-653 TAFADLVALAQS
+653 GAFAALVGLTRS

-670 ALDDLIPPHLFPE
+670 ELGDLIPLELLPK
-683 QGEPP
+683 QGDPP
-688 VEVRFEDSR
+688 VEVRFALSQEAA
-697 DREQHLQLS
+697 EKMHLQLS
-706 VAEFLGASPGHRV
+706 VAEFLGAAHGHRV

-725 AEREAMKRKLA
+725 TEREAMKRKLA

-771 ETPERDPRRRL
+771 ETPDRDPRRRL
-782 LRRVERQTFRAAR
+782 LRKVERQTFRAAR

-804 RRGRHEPTPVDMR
+804 RRGRHEPAAVDMG
-817 AVIRES
+817 AVIQES
-823 CDMLAERFAEAGVEV
+823 CDVLAERFAEAGVEV
-838 RVDVDPDDTVWVLGN
+838 RVDLGPGGTIWVLGN

-858 QVLANLLENAVDAMT
+858 QVLANLLTNAVDSMT
-873 EAGAEPRQLALALGE
+873 EAGGAPDAVHAGQEARATAGAPSGAGPRQLTLAVE
-888 PAGTSS
+888 NPN
-894 REKPDGTIHVVI
+894 GTINVHI

-914 EEHLSRVFEPFF
+914 QQHLDRVFEPFF

-944 IVRRHGGDLS
+944 IVRRHGGDLF
-954 ARNLNPGGCRFT
+954 ATNLDPRGCRFT
-966 VRLPRMVAPLVQAKE
+966 VRLPQMVSPPLAQAE
-981 QGS
+981 EHGP

>member
-1 MCLGINGERAV
+1 
-12 PSWHSTCLKHT
+12 
-23 ESALQTDSLGPLLSR
+23 
-38 KRHTPKATPLMRI
+38 MRI

-74 GGLSVGRKVAS
+74 GGFSVGRKVAS
-85 FQTTGVIAEAT
+85 FQTIGLAAEAT
-96 DGGLR
+96 DSGLR
-101 VVSADGA
+101 VASAGEA
-108 SELETEDIVVLVN
+108 SELQVGDIVVLVN
-121 GERALSV
+121 GERALSA

-137 CAESDLQVLRD
+137 CSESHLQVLRD
-148 DELVSASHSL
+148 DELVSARHSL
-158 PGVTLDWA
+158 PGVTLDWT
-166 YIVLALTGIAYL
+166 YIALALTGIAYL

-204 ALYLLTPVAP
+204 AVYLLTPLAP
-214 LGGID
+214 FDGID
-219 RIFYLV
+219 RVFYLV

-240 FLMFPARP
+240 FLVFPARS
-248 RSRWLRRAAPWLYL
+248 RSRWLRRAVPWLYL

-268 VVQFDQIFGNGT
+268 VVQFDQVFGSGM
-280 LTGGLSAATLERQ
+280 LTGGLNATTLERQ
-293 DRIELALLA
+293 DRIELVLLVA
-302 LFALAAAA
+302 FALAAAA
-310 ALGRGLLSRHGWEQ
+310 VLGRSLLSRHGWEQ

-341 FLLLYVVPFSFELP
+341 FLLLYVVPFSFQLP
-355 APAWTSVA
+355 APAWLSVV

-413 LIRRGVPQDMV
+413 LIRRGVPQDMI

-436 VIGAL
+436 VIGTL
-441 SVPVR
+441 SIPVR
-446 QGIGT
+446 RGIGT

-473 LLHERDL
+473 LLQERDL
-480 DRLAS
+480 GRLAS
-485 SLLKELEAALDLE
+485 IMLKELEEGLDLDQ
-498 RSNLFLVEGERLVA
+498 SNLFLVEGDQLVA
-512 VREERE
+512 VREEPE
-518 APSLEL
+518 APALEL
-524 GDVEASVW
+524 SEVDVFVW
-532 NEPHVLLAPA
+532 SEPHFLLAPA

-549 STPMRLSILG
+549 STPMRLAVLG
-559 YHCVFPLAVRD
+559 YHYVFPLEVRD

-577 VGHHQGGAPLS
+577 VGHHTGGAPLS
-588 SDDLALI
+588 RDDLALI

-609 QLLEQR
+609 QLLEQS
-615 RRQLDRVLDLQR
+615 RRQLDRVSELKQ
-627 FSEEIIASSPA
+627 FSDKIIESSPA

-653 TAFADLVALAQS
+653 GAFAALVGLTRS
-665 DLEGR
+665 DLEGQ
-670 ALDDLIPPHLFPE
+670 ALDGLIPLQLFPK
-683 QGEPP
+683 QGDPP
-688 VEVRFEDSR
+688 VEVRFEASHG
-697 DREQHLQLS
+697 REKGLPKEAAGKKALPQEAAGKKQLQLS
-706 VAEFLGASPGHRV
+706 VAEFLGAAHGHRV
-719 VVALDI
+719 VVAHDI
-725 AEREAMKRKLA
+725 TEREAMKRELA
-736 ENERLAA
+736 ENQRLAA

-771 ETPERDPRRRL
+771 ETPDRDPRRRL
-782 LRRVERQTFRAAR
+782 LRKVERQTFRAAR

-804 RRGRHEPTPVDMR
+804 RHGRHEPAAVDLV
-817 AVIRES
+817 AVIQES
-823 CDMLAERFAEAGVEV
+823 CDMLAERFAEAGVAV
-838 RVDVDPDDTVWVLGN
+838 HVDLDSDDGIWVLGN
-853 ETELG
+853 DTELG
-858 QVLANLLENAVDAMT
+858 QVLANLLANAVDAMT
-873 EAGAEPRQLALALGE
+873 EAGAAPRRLTLAVRNL
-888 PAGTSS
+888 
-894 REKPDGTIHVVI
+894 DGQINVLI

-914 EEHLSRVFEPFF
+914 EQHLERVFEPFF
-926 STRKASG
+926 STRKANG

-954 ARNLNPGGCRFT
+954 ASNLDPAGCRFT
-966 VRLPRMVAPLVQAKE
+966 VRLPRMVSPPLEPRE
-981 QGS
+981 QGP

>member
-1 MCLGINGERAV
+1 
-12 PSWHSTCLKHT
+12 
-23 ESALQTDSLGPLLSR
+23 
-38 KRHTPKATPLMRI
+38 MRI
-51 ESRPAR
+51 ESRPTR

-74 GGLSVGRKVAS
+74 GGFSVGRKVAS
-85 FQTTGVIAEAT
+85 FQTIGVVAEAT

-101 VVSADGA
+101 VVSADEA
-108 SELETEDIVVLVN
+108 SGLETDDIIVLVN
-121 GERALSV
+121 GERALSA

-137 CAESDLQVLRD
+137 CSESDLQVLRD

-158 PGVTLDWA
+158 PGLTLDWA

-178 LIGLYTLSRQRSRP
+178 LIGLYTLSRQRTRP

-214 LGGID
+214 FDGID
-219 RIFYLV
+219 RIFYLA
-225 DSVCRLLLP
+225 DSVCRVLLP

-248 RSRWLRRAAPWLYL
+248 CSRWLRRAAPWLYL

-268 VVQFDQIFGNGT
+268 VVQFDQIFGNGA

-293 DRIELALLA
+293 DRIELALLVV
-302 LFALAAAA
+302 FALAAAA
-310 ALGRGLLSRHGWEQ
+310 MLGRSLLSRPGWEQ
-324 GRQTQW
+324 GRQSQW

-341 FLLLYVVPFSFELP
+341 FLLLYVVPFSFELA
-355 APAWTSVA
+355 APGWLSVA

-436 VIGAL
+436 LIGTL

-466 LERLGEE
+466 LERLGQE

-485 SLLKELEAALDLE
+485 SLLKELEEGLDLE
-498 RSNLFLVEGERLVA
+498 QSNLFLVEGEHLVA
-512 VREERE
+512 VREEPE

-524 GDVEASVW
+524 SDVDAGVW
-532 NEPHVLLAPA
+532 NGPHVLLPPA

-549 STPMRLSILG
+549 STPMRLSVLG
-559 YHCVFPLAVRD
+559 YHSVFPLSVRD

-577 VGHHQGGAPLS
+577 VGHHSGGAPLS

-595 RQLLNQAALAIENA
+595 RQLLNQASLAIENA

-615 RRQLDRVLDLQR
+615 RRQLDRVSELKQ
-627 FSEEIIASSPA
+627 FSDEIIESSPA

-653 TAFADLVALAQS
+653 GAFAALVDIARS
-665 DLEGR
+665 DLKGR
-670 ALDDLIPPHLFPE
+670 ALGDLIPLHLFPK
-683 QGEPP
+683 QGDPP
-688 VEVRFEDSR
+688 VEVRFENAHSA
-697 DREQHLQLS
+697 EQHLQLS
-706 VAEFLGASPGHRV
+706 VAEFLGAANDHRV

-725 AEREAMKRKLA
+725 TEREAMKRKLA

-771 ETPERDPRRRL
+771 ETPDRDPRRRL

-804 RRGRHEPTPVDMR
+804 RRGRHEPAAVDMGS
-817 AVIRES
+817 VIQES

-838 RVDVDPDDTVWVLGN
+838 RVDLDPDDTVWVLGN

-858 QVLANLLENAVDAMT
+858 QVLANLLANAVDSMT
-873 EAGAEPRQLALALGE
+873 ETDSEPRQLTIAVRNL
-888 PAGTSS
+888 
-894 REKPDGTIHVVI
+894 DGLINVLI
-906 DDTGPGIR
+906 DDSGPGIR
-914 EEHLSRVFEPFF
+914 EQHLERVFEPFF

-944 IVRRHGGDLS
+944 IVRRHGGDLF
-954 ARNLNPGGCRFT
+954 ATNLDPSGCRFT
-966 VRLPRMVAPLVQAKE
+966 VRLPRMVSPPLVQAGE

>member
-1 MCLGINGERAV
+1 
-12 PSWHSTCLKHT
+12 
-23 ESALQTDSLGPLLSR
+23 
-38 KRHTPKATPLMRI
+38 MRI

-74 GGLSVGRKVAS
+74 GGFSVGRKVAS
-85 FQTTGVIAEAT
+85 FQTTGLVAEAT
-96 DGGLR
+96 DSGLS
-101 VVSADGA
+101 VVSANEA
-108 SELETEDIVVLVN
+108 SDLEVGDIIVLVN
-121 GERALSV
+121 GERALST

-137 CAESDLQVLRD
+137 CSESELEVLRG

-199 TLTSA
+199 TLASA
-204 ALYLLTPVAP
+204 AVYLLTPLAP
-214 LGGID
+214 FDGID
-219 RIFYLV
+219 RVFYLV

-240 FLMFPARP
+240 FLVFPTRP
-248 RSRWLRRAAPWLYL
+248 RARWLRRAIPWLYL
-262 PATALL
+262 PAAALL
-268 VVQFDQIFGNGT
+268 VVQLDQIFGSGR
-280 LTGGLSAATLERQ
+280 LTGGLSAAALEQQ
-293 DRIELALLA
+293 DRIELVLLT

-310 ALGRGLLSRHGWEQ
+310 VLGRSLLSRHGWEQ

-341 FLLLYVVPFSFELP
+341 FLLLYVVPFSLELP
-355 APAWTSVA
+355 APAWLSVA

-436 VIGAL
+436 VVGTL

-446 QGIGT
+446 QGIGA

-480 DRLAS
+480 GRLAS
-485 SLLKELEAALDLE
+485 SLLRELEEGLDLE
-498 RSNLFLVEGERLVA
+498 QGNLFLVEGDRLVA
-512 VREERE
+512 VREEPE

-524 GDVEASVW
+524 GDVDASIW
-532 NEPHVLLAPA
+532 SEPHFLLAPA
-542 PLADTAK
+542 PLADTAER
-549 STPMRLSILG
+549 SPMRLSVLG
-559 YHCVFPLAVRD
+559 YHYVFPLTVRE
-570 RRVGLLY
+570 RQVGLLY
-577 VGHHQGGAPLS
+577 LGHHTGGAPLS
-588 SDDLALI
+588 SDDLALV

-615 RRQLDRVLDLQR
+615 RRQLDRVSELKQ
-627 FSEEIIASSPA
+627 FSDEIIESSPA
-638 GIAVVDSANRIVTAN
+638 GIAVVDDANRIVTAN
-653 TAFADLVALAQS
+653 GAFAALVEHDRNDLA
-665 DLEGR
+665 GR
-670 ALDDLIPPHLFPE
+670 TLGDLIPLELFPK
-683 QGEPP
+683 QGDPP
-688 VEVRFEDSR
+688 VEVRFEDSQE
-697 DREQHLQLS
+697 REQHMQLS
-706 VAEFLGASPGHRV
+706 VAEFLGAPHGHRV
-719 VVALDI
+719 VVAHDI
-725 AEREAMKRKLA
+725 TEREAMKRKLA

-743 IGAMAAGVAHEVNT
+743 IGAIAAGVAHEVNT

-771 ETPERDPRRRL
+771 ETPDRDPRRRL
-782 LRRVERQTFRAAR
+782 LRKVERQTFRAAR

-804 RRGRHEPTPVDMR
+804 RRGRHEPAAVDMG
-817 AVIRES
+817 AVIQES
-823 CDMLAERFAEAGVEV
+823 CDMLAERFAETGVEV
-838 RVDVDPDDTVWVLGN
+838 HVDLDPAETVWVLGN
-853 ETELG
+853 DTELG
-858 QVLANLLENAVDAMT
+858 QVLANLMANAVDAMT
-873 EAGAEPRQLALALGE
+873 EAGCETRRITLAV
-888 PAGTSS
+888 
-894 REKPDGTIHVVI
+894 RNMDGQINVFI

-914 EEHLSRVFEPFF
+914 EQHLERVFEPFF

-944 IVRRHGGDLS
+944 IVRRHGGDLT
-954 ARNLNPGGCRFT
+954 AANLEPAGCRFT
-966 VRLPRMVAPLVQAKE
+966 VRLPQMVSSPLEGGGAARPAQADSALPARSQE
-981 QGS
+981 QGP

>member
-1 MCLGINGERAV
+1 
-12 PSWHSTCLKHT
+12 
-23 ESALQTDSLGPLLSR
+23 
-38 KRHTPKATPLMRI
+38 MRI

-74 GGLSVGRKVAS
+74 GGFSVGRKVAS
-85 FQTTGVIAEAT
+85 FQTIGLVAEAT
-96 DGGLR
+96 DSGLR
-101 VVSADGA
+101 VVSADEP
-108 SELETEDIVVLVN
+108 SDLETGDIVVLVN
-121 GERALSV
+121 GERALSA

-137 CAESDLQVLRD
+137 CSESDLQVLRD
-148 DELVSASHSL
+148 DELVSARHSL
-158 PGVTLDWA
+158 PGVTLDWS

-204 ALYLLTPVAP
+204 AVYLLTPVAP
-214 LGGID
+214 YDGID

-240 FLMFPARP
+240 FLVFPARP

-262 PATALL
+262 PAIALL
-268 VVQFDQIFGNGT
+268 VVQFDQIFGSGM
-280 LTGGLSAATLERQ
+280 LTGGLNAATLERQ
-293 DRIELALLA
+293 DRIELVLLVA
-302 LFALAAAA
+302 YALAAAA
-310 ALGRGLLSRHGWEQ
+310 VLGRSLLSRRGWEQ

-341 FLLLYVVPFSFELP
+341 FLLLYVVPFSFQLP
-355 APAWTSVA
+355 APAWLTVA

-436 VIGAL
+436 VIGTL
-441 SVPVR
+441 SIPVKR
-446 QGIGT
+446 GIGA

-480 DRLAS
+480 GRLAS
-485 SLLKELEAALDLE
+485 IMLKELEEGLDLE
-498 RSNLFLVEGERLVA
+498 QSNLFLVEGDQLVA
-512 VREERE
+512 VREEPE
-518 APSLEL
+518 APALEL
-524 GDVEASVW
+524 SEVDVFVW
-532 NEPHVLLAPA
+532 SEPHFLLAPA

-549 STPMRLSILG
+549 STPMRLSVLG
-559 YHCVFPLAVRD
+559 YHYVFPLEVRD

-577 VGHHQGGAPLS
+577 VGHHTGGAPLS
-588 SDDLALI
+588 RDDLALI

-615 RRQLDRVLDLQR
+615 RRQLDRVSELKR
-627 FSEEIIASSPA
+627 FSDEIIESSPA

-653 TAFADLVALAQS
+653 GAFAALVGLTRS
-665 DLEGR
+665 DLEGQ
-670 ALDDLIPPHLFPE
+670 ALDDLIPLRLFPK
-683 QGEPP
+683 QGDPP
-688 VEVRFEDSR
+688 VEARFEDLQG
-697 DREQHLQLS
+697 REQNLQLS
-706 VAEFLGASPGHRV
+706 VAEFLGAAHGHRV
-719 VVALDI
+719 VVAHDI
-725 AEREAMKRKLA
+725 TEREAMKRKLA
-736 ENERLAA
+736 ENQRLAA

-771 ETPERDPRRRL
+771 ETPDRDPRRRL
-782 LRRVERQTFRAAR
+782 LRKVERQTFRAAR

-804 RRGRHEPTPVDMR
+804 RHGRHEPTAVDMG
-817 AVIRES
+817 AVIQES

-838 RVDVDPDDTVWVLGN
+838 HVDLDPDDGIWVLGN
-853 ETELG
+853 DTELS
-858 QVLANLLENAVDAMT
+858 QVLANLLANAVDAMT
-873 EAGAEPRQLALALGE
+873 EAGSGPRCLTLTVGNL
-888 PAGTSS
+888 
-894 REKPDGTIHVVI
+894 DGQINVFI
-906 DDTGPGIR
+906 DDTGPGIP
-914 EEHLSRVFEPFF
+914 EQHLERVFEPFF

-954 ARNLNPGGCRFT
+954 VTNLDPAGCRFT
-966 VRLPRMVAPLVQAKE
+966 VRLPQMVSPPLAPQE
-981 QGS
+981 QGP

>member
-1 MCLGINGERAV
+1 
-12 PSWHSTCLKHT
+12 
-23 ESALQTDSLGPLLSR
+23 
-38 KRHTPKATPLMRI
+38 MRI

-74 GGLSVGRKVAS
+74 GGFSVGRKVAS
-85 FQTTGVIAEAT
+85 FQTIGVVAEAS
-96 DGGLR
+96 DSGLR
-101 VVSADGA
+101 VVSADEA
-108 SELETEDIVVLVN
+108 SDLETDDIIVLVN
-121 GERALSV
+121 GERALSA

-137 CAESDLQVLRD
+137 CSESDLQVLRD

-178 LIGLYTLSRQRSRP
+178 LIGLYTLSRQRTRP

-204 ALYLLTPVAP
+204 AVYLLTPVAP
-214 LGGID
+214 FDGID
-219 RIFYLV
+219 RIFYLA

-293 DRIELALLA
+293 DRIELGLLVA
-302 LFALAAAA
+302 FGLAAAA
-310 ALGRGLLSRHGWEQ
+310 VLGRSLLSRHGWEQ

-341 FLLLYVVPFSFELP
+341 FLLLYVVPFSLQLP
-355 APAWTSVA
+355 APAWMSVA
-363 ATAPLALVPLSF
+363 ATVPLALVPLSF

-424 VARGFLNASALL
+424 VAKGVLNASALL
-436 VIGAL
+436 LIGTLSIPVRHGIGA
-441 SVPVR
+441 S
-446 QGIGT
+446 
-451 GLQRLQYRAQ
+451 LQRLQYRAQ

-485 SLLKELEAALDLE
+485 SMLKELEEGLDVE
-498 RSNLFLVEGERLVA
+498 QSNLFLVEGDHLVA
-512 VREERE
+512 VREEPE

-524 GDVEASVW
+524 SDVDAGVW

-549 STPMRLSILG
+549 STPMRLSVLG
-559 YHCVFPLAVRD
+559 YHCVFPLAVRE

-577 VGHHQGGAPLS
+577 VGHHTGGAPLS

-595 RQLLNQAALAIENA
+595 RQLLNQASLAIENA

-615 RRQLDRVLDLQR
+615 RRQVDRVSELKQ
-627 FSEEIIASSPA
+627 FSDEIIESSPA
-638 GIAVVDSANRIVTAN
+638 GIAVVDSADRIVTAN
-653 TAFADLVALAQS
+653 GAFAALVGLTRS

-670 ALDDLIPPHLFPE
+670 ELGDLIPLELLPK
-683 QGEPP
+683 QGDPP
-688 VEVRFEDSR
+688 VEVRFEGLRSGQKALPQ
-697 DREQHLQLS
+697 EAAGKEHLQLS
-706 VAEFLGASPGHRV
+706 VAEFLGAAHGHRV

-725 AEREAMKRKLA
+725 TEREAMKRKLA

-771 ETPERDPRRRL
+771 ETPDRDPRRRL
-782 LRRVERQTFRAAR
+782 LRKVERQTFRAAR

-804 RRGRHEPTPVDMR
+804 RRGRHEPAAVDLG
-817 AVIRES
+817 AVIQES
-823 CDMLAERFAEAGVEV
+823 CDVLAERFAEAGVEV
-838 RVDVDPDDTVWVLGN
+838 RVDLGSDGTIWVLGN

-858 QVLANLLENAVDAMT
+858 QVLANLLTNAVDSMT
-873 EAGAEPRQLALALGE
+873 EAGGAPDAVDAGQKARATAGAPSGSGPRQLTLAVE
-888 PAGTSS
+888 NPN
-894 REKPDGTIHVVI
+894 GTINVNI
-906 DDTGPGIR
+906 DDTGPGIP
-914 EEHLSRVFEPFF
+914 EQHLDRVFEPFF

-944 IVRRHGGDLS
+944 IVRRHGGDLF
-954 ARNLNPGGCRFT
+954 ATNLDPRGCRFT
-966 VRLPRMVAPLVQAKE
+966 VRLPQMVSPPLAQAE
-981 QGS
+981 EHGP